1 MSSKVTTNDLRQ
13 RIKALE
19 QENLDLKKEV
29 EALRESAEKYKTIFE
44 TVPASLQIV
53 DRNGII
59 VEVNPY
65 HIKRMGKGKTTKAD
79 YLNQN
84 ILTRP
89 SIVQA
94 GLTEKYR
101 WVLAGNKLEA
111 WEVHFPVTSGG
122 GKDAYSNIRGAPL
135 IRDGEIIGAIFISE
149 DVTQLKKDQAELIS
163 HREKLEELV
172 AARTA
177 DLQTAYLQLQAENT
191 ERRKAEEE
199 KEKIIVQL
207 QEALARVKVLSGLL
221 PICASCK
228 KIRDDDGYWYQVEVY
243 LKDHSEAEFSHGLCP
258 DCLKELYPEYYSGSE
273 KQKV

>member
-1 MSSKVTTNDLRQ
+1 MRSEVTTNDLWQ

-19 QENLDLKKEV
+19 QENLDLKKVV

-44 TVPASLQIV
+44 AVPASLQIV
-53 DRNGII
+53 DKNGVI

-65 HIKRMGKGKTTKAD
+65 HIKRMGKGKTTKDD

-101 WVLAGNKLEA
+101 RVLAGHKLEA
-111 WEVHFPVTSGG
+111 WEVRFPITSGG

-149 DVTQLKKDQAELIS
+149 DVTQLKKDHEELIR

-172 AARTA
+172 AARTR
-177 DLQTAYLQLQAENT
+177 DLQEAYLKLQEENT

-199 KEKIIVQL
+199 KEKIIIQL
-207 QEALARVKVLSGLL
+207 QEALARVKTLSGLL

-243 LKDHSEAEFSHGLCP
+243 IRDHAQVEFSHSICP
-258 DCLKELYPEYYSGSE
+258 ECVKKLYPELYSDSE
-273 KQKV
+273 KQ